1 MIAKRHW
8 HRNLAGI
15 VAALGLPASSCRHRQ
30 RFVEPA
36 DSPQHLGVIDQVFGN
51 DMDGAARAL
60 DFTASGQHL
69 RGKNGAPLLLE
80 LGGPDDEIGNVG
92 FIFKSDEHDAFG
104 RPRHLADQHEA

>member
-1 MIAKRHW
+1 MPLVTQALASVARGHW

-15 VAALGLPASSCRHRQ
+15 VAVGALGLIASSCRHRQ

-60 DFTASGQHL
+60 AAS
-69 RGKNGAPLLLE
+69 LE
-80 LGGPDDEIGNVG
+80 LSALLMTTGW
-92 FIFKSDEHDAFG
+92 
-104 RPRHLADQHEA
+104 

>member
-1 MIAKRHW
+1 MIARGHW

-15 VAALGLPASSCRHRQ
+15 VTVTALGLIASSCWHRQ

-36 DSPQHLGVIDQVFGN
+36 DSPQHLGLIDQVFGN

-60 DFTASGQHL
+60 DFAAAGQHL

-92 FIFKSDEHDAFG
+92 FIFKE
-104 RPRHLADQHEA
+104 